1 MRTLAVLAASLA
13 LLSACD
19 QYSSDENS
27 PAAGASDTPSV
38 AASSD
43 NSSSSAP
50 AAEDIILAEVVVPDP
65 VPEGQDIMEGLAEG
79 ASAQLH
85 LTCDP
90 GSDTD
95 SGLGTIMCG
104 ESYTVFYEAETS
116 RWAAIG
122 PNRVLAE
129 NGSEDPRAGA
139 KNPGPPP
146 SENAIVVW
154 GRLFMIGPD
163 GTATLESGE
172 TVGQL
177 AH

>member
-27 PAAGASDTPSV
+27 PATGAPATP
-38 AASSD
+38 AASAAGD

-65 VPEGQDIMEGLAEG
+65 VPADQDIMDGLAGG
-79 ASAQLH
+79 ASAQLQ
-85 LTCDP
+85 LTCEP
-90 GSDTD
+90 GSDID

-104 ESYTVFYEAETS
+104 ESYTVFYETETS

-129 NGSEDPRAGA
+129 NGSADPRAGA

-163 GTATLESGE
+163 GAATLESGD